1 MNYFISQ
8 EIFNW
13 YNFSSTQ
20 RYNGE
25 NIKECYD
32 YLNHAESL
40 IADFKDKFHI
50 QDAIRNLKIVVDKRI
65 KQIERIYDFKSYF
78 PKQHILETYK
88 ELGIVKGF
96 VIRKLFTIRN
106 NIEHNELE
114 YSDAEQ
120 CQDLLDTIWYFLKS
134 TDELVYTANT
144 GIELSEDDIEDE
156 EIWIEI
162 DVDEPKMKV
171 AKIRGK
177 VNKDFLLKKIFENA
191 IEIENIEIEEV
202 DEKRV
207 YFTGNIVL
215 TNGVK
220 ILIAKKIFI
229 NRIPN

>member
-1 MNYFISQ
+1 MS
-8 EIFNW
+8 
-13 YNFSSTQ
+13 
-20 RYNGE
+20 
-25 NIKECYD
+25 
-32 YLNHAESL
+32 
-40 IADFKDKFHI
+40 
-50 QDAIRNLKIVVDKRI
+50 
-65 KQIERIYDFKSYF
+65 DFKSYF
-78 PKQHILETYK
+78 PKQPILETYK